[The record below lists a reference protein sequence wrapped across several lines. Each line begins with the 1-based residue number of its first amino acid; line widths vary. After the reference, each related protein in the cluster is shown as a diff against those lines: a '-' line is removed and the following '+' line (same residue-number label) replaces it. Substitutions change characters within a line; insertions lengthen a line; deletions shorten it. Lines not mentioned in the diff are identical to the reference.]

1 MDKVAIIGTGLIG
14 ASLGLSIKKAGGNA
28 VHIVGT
34 DINRGHAS
42 KSKKMGAVDEV
53 ASGLATA
60 VEEAE
65 LVIIA
70 TPVVAMKDVME
81 IIGPYLKE
89 GCLVTDTGSSKGVV
103 IEWAE
108 QYLPRSVN
116 FVGGDPMVGKAG
128 SGPEAAEVF
137 LFQNRP
143 YCLIPAKE
151 ARQDS
156 VRLMLDMIR
165 AVGANHYFM
174 DVAEHDSFVAAVRHL
189 PFLLSVALVGCTSKS
204 PSWDDIAKMASS
216 GYGDVTSLA
225 VGEPGTSTGSFF
237 GDNQG
242 IVYWIDSFIREMQE
256 IRRIVDSNED
266 GKLQELENVFSQA
279 FEERNRWIAGVVT
292 PAAQAALNL
301 QRGPDT
307 TVGLSDFFLGDTGRR
322 LMGLGNRGD
331 RNSKDKK

>member
-1 MDKVAIIGTGLIG
+1 MDRIAIIGMGLIG
-14 ASLGLSIKKAGGNA
+14 TSLGLSIKKAGGKA
-28 VHIVGT
+28 VHILGT

-42 KSKKMGAVDEV
+42 KAQKMGAIDQV

-60 VEEAE
+60 VEDAE
-65 LVIIA
+65 LVIVA
-70 TPVVAMKDVME
+70 TPVIAMKDVME
-81 IIGPYLKE
+81 IIGPYLME

-108 QYLPRSVN
+108 QYLPPGVN
-116 FVGGDPMVGKAG
+116 FVGGDPMVSKAG
-128 SGPEAAEVF
+128 KGPEAADAY

-143 YCLIPAKE
+143 YCLIPAKS
-151 ARQDS
+151 AGKDS

-174 DVAEHDSFVAAVRHL
+174 DVAEHDSFVAAVSHL
-189 PFLLSVALVGCTSKS
+189 PFLISVALVGCTSKS
-204 PSWDDIAKMASS
+204 PSWDDIAKMASI

-225 VGEPGTSTGSFF
+225 VGEPSTSTGPYY

-256 IRRIVDSNED
+256 IRRIVASNED
-266 GKLQELENVFSQA
+266 GKLQELEKVFSQA
-279 FEERNRWIAGVVT
+279 FEERNRWLAGVVT
-292 PAAQAALNL
+292 PAAQEALNM

-322 LMGLGNRGD
+322 LMGWGTKRD
-331 RNSKDKK
+331 RNFKDKK